1 VDVEGER
8 GVAEL
13 VGLGVGWGLLVV
25 ARVGEEDLQAAGAEL
40 LRGGDDLGSPD
51 VGSDLIRGGDQ
62 PSIGGFRS
70 RSPKGEAEVR
80 RR

>member
-8 GVAEL
+8 PVAEL
-13 VGLGVGWGLLVV
+13 VGLGVGRGLLVV
-25 ARVGEEDLQAAGAEL
+25 ARVGEEDLQTVGAEL

-62 PSIGGFRS
+62 PSIGGFM
-70 RSPKGEAEVR
+70 GC
-80 RR
+80 